1 MKVGNIPNK
10 KDANFQRG
18 FDKSMNKCVYIYV
31 IYMYTHIYTGDM
43 INGCDWFSEKKK
55 AVLLEKKKLRETE
68 KREIEE
74 QKRRIQG
81 Q

>member
-18 FDKSMNKCVYIYV
+18 FDKSMNKCVYICV

-55 AVLLEKKKLRETE
+55 SCSFG
-68 KREIEE
+68 EE
-74 QKRRIQG
+74 EAEG
-81 Q
+81 D